1 MCVFTYHKESNLRWI
16 MGYLSPYSYACT
28 SWTPSNG
35 YWADAGTNEVSPPLL
50 PAEFR
55 SLQMDSLSAIY
66 LNEQ

>member
-1 MCVFTYHKESNLRWI
+1 
-16 MGYLSPYSYACT
+16 MGLWDTFHRIAT
-28 SWTPSNG
+28 HAHLGTPSNG
-35 YWADAGTNEVSPPLL
+35 YWEEAGTNEVSPPLL